1 MYNDPM
7 YPSIFLDRDGVL
19 IENRSDYVRDWSQV
33 SIIPEAIRALSLA
46 PLKKYKVIIVTNQ
59 SVVGRGL
66 ILLETAQEINQRLI
80 NLIRDQN
87 GQIDGV
93 YMCPHTPEE
102 GCSCRKPLPGLLL
115 QAAKDLSL
123 DLQRSWMIGDAWS
136 DVQAGEAAGMRGTI
150 LLKTGRGTEQLRH
163 THPENTKSYLIFE
176 NLPLAFE
183 AIFSIDDDPATAQA

>member
-1 MYNDPM
+1 M

-33 SIIPEAIRALSLA
+33 KIIPEAIRALSLA
-46 PLKKYKVIIVTNQ
+46 PIEKYKVVIVTNQ
-59 SVVGRGL
+59 SAVGRGL
-66 ILLETAQEINQRLI
+66 ILLRTAQEINQRLVD
-80 NLIRDQN
+80 LIRDHG

-93 YMCPHTPEE
+93 YMCPHKPED

-115 QAAKDLSL
+115 QAAKDLSI

-150 LLKTGRGTEQLRH
+150 LLRTGRGTEQLPQAH
-163 THPENTKSYLIFE
+163 LEKLTSNLVLDS
-176 NLPLAFE
+176 LPLAFE
-183 AIFSIDDDPATAQA
+183 AIFSTDNDPPIGSKS

>member
-1 MYNDPM
+1 M

-33 SIIPEAIRALSLA
+33 KIVPEAIRALSLA
-46 PLKKYKVIIVTNQ
+46 PIEKYKVVIVTNQ

-66 ILLETAQEINQRLI
+66 ILLETAHEINQRLI
-80 NLIRDQN
+80 SLIRNQG

-93 YMCPHTPEE
+93 YMCPHKPED

-115 QAAKDLSL
+115 QAARDLSL

-150 LLKTGRGTEQLRH
+150 LLKTGRGTEQFAQARLERM
-163 THPENTKSYLIFE
+163 TS
-176 NLPLAFE
+176 NLVLDDLPSAFE
-183 AIFSIDDDPATAQA
+183 AILSIDNDSAIGSKS